1 MLAILSNSTS
11 IKCVIVINWNLLD
24 FSWKVSQL
32 HKSCHLHI
40 FWGVQSKARTKV
52 SQLHKSCHLHI
63 FWGVQ
68 SKARTKVSQLHKSCH
83 LHIFWGVQSKA
94 RTKVS
99 QLHKSCHLHIFWGV
113 QSMARTIF
121 QESLE
126 PVRRHETF
134 ALRMKKEYC
143 NIQFL
148 LYQLVFHRLVSFTS
162 FTRHRIA

>member
-40 FWGVQSKARTKV
+40 FWGVQSKART
-52 SQLHKSCHLHI
+52 
-63 FWGVQ
+63 
-68 SKARTKVSQLHKSCH
+68 
-83 LHIFWGVQSKA
+83 
-94 RTKVS
+94 
-99 QLHKSCHLHIFWGV
+99 
-113 QSMARTIF
+113 IF

-126 PVRRHETF
+126 PVRWHETF
-134 ALRMKKEYC
+134 SLRMKREYV
-143 NIQFL
+143 NIQFS

-162 FTRHRIA
+162 FTRHRLAQRGLGVSEIYRSHAWCCPFPIMKLGTLRSNDATATRTTIKKWICVLSVFIAIIPTHLLCQM